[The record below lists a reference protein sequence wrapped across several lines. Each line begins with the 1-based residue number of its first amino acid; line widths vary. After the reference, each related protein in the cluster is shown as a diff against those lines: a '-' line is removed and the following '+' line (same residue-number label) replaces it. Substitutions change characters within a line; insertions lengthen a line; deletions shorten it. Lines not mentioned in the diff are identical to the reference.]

1 MKTNGNVNNI
11 IFVTV
16 ALARYNK
23 PDWLLNLNLESIVHY
38 DCLLKG
44 DANALF

>member
-23 PDWLLNLNLESIVHY
+23 PYWLLNLSLESMVNY
-38 DCLLKG
+38 NFLLKG
-44 DANALF
+44 RSKCTF